1 MDYTIAL
8 QVWHQQHLMYINH
21 KYLQMFLTLL
31 GPPKFKEH
39 HAIQLLKAANIVY
52 FIIHCIIQEQK
63 ENIYLQ
69 KTKNL

>member
-1 MDYTIAL
+1 
-8 QVWHQQHLMYINH
+8 
-21 KYLQMFLTLL
+21 MFLTLL

-39 HAIQLLKAANIVY
+39 HAIQPLKAANIVY
-52 FIIHCIIQEQK
+52 FIIHYIIQEQK